1 MEHLYSKG
9 GDIVFKL
16 LKRNRRTTSEYIFDN
31 INILIMLFI
40 CAITIYPIWYVIVNS
55 LNDGVDAMKG
65 GIYWWPR
72 EFSIENYKA
81 VFSTPGIVTSFG
93 VTIAKTVIGT
103 ITHVFFT
110 AMVAYA
116 ISRRDL
122 YGRNFYMLVG
132 VITMFFSGGL
142 IPYFLLIRDLGLFDN
157 FLVYIIP
164 TMFNFFHLIIFVSF
178 FRELPTSLEEA
189 AKIDGANDFMIFI
202 KVILPLSM
210 PVIATIALFQ
220 GVYQWNDYFAG
231 VIFVNNPD
239 LQPIQTYLYKV
250 VAESS
255 SNQMMTNAAGSIAT
269 KTVTS
274 QSIKLATMVVT
285 TLPIMLVYPFLQK
298 YFVKGMLIGSVKG

>member
-1 MEHLYSKG
+1 M
-9 GDIVFKL
+9 FKL
-16 LKRNRRTTSEYIFDN
+16 FKRNRRTTSEYIFDN
-31 INILIMLFI
+31 VNILIMLFI

-72 EFSIENYKA
+72 EFTFENYKA
-81 VFSTPGIVTSFG
+81 VFSNPGIVTSFG
-93 VTIAKTVIGT
+93 VTVGKTVIGT
-103 ITHVFFT
+103 LTHVFFT

-116 ISRRDL
+116 LSRRDL
-122 YGRNFYMLVG
+122 YGRKFYMLVG

-157 FLVYIIP
+157 FMVYIIP

-202 KVILPLSM
+202 KVIIPLSM

-255 SNQMMTNAAGSIAT
+255 SNQMMTNAAGTIAT

>member
-1 MEHLYSKG
+1 M
-9 GDIVFKL
+9 FKFF
-16 LKRNRRTTSEYIFDN
+16 KRNRRTTSEYIFDN
-31 INILIMLFI
+31 VNILIMLFI
-40 CAITIYPIWYVIVNS
+40 CAITLYPIWYVVVNS
-55 LNDGVDAMKG
+55 LNDGVDAMRG

-72 EFSIENYKA
+72 EFTFENYKA
-81 VFSTPGIVTSFG
+81 VFQTQGILTSFG
-93 VTIAKTVIGT
+93 VTITKTIIGT

-122 YGRNFYMLVG
+122 YGRKLYMMVG
-132 VITMFFSGGL
+132 IITMFFSGGL

-178 FRELPTSLEEA
+178 FRELPVSLEEA

-202 KVILPLSM
+202 KVIIPLSM

-255 SNQMMTNAAGSIAT
+255 SNQMMMNAAGSVAT

>member
-1 MEHLYSKG
+1 M
-9 GDIVFKL
+9 FKL
-16 LKRNRRTTSEYIFDN
+16 FKLNRRTKGEYIFDN
-31 INILIMLFI
+31 LNMLFMLII
-40 CAITIYPIWYVIVNS
+40 CFITLYPIWYVLVNS
-55 LNDGVDAMKG
+55 LNDGIDAMKG

-72 EFSIENYKA
+72 EFTLENYKA
-81 VFSTPGIVTSFG
+81 VFANPGIVTSFG
-93 VTIAKTVIGT
+93 VTIAKTIIGT
-103 ITHVFFT
+103 LTHVFFT

-116 ISRRDL
+116 LSRKEL
-122 YGRNFYMLVG
+122 YGRNIYMVFG
-132 VITMFFSGGL
+132 IITMFFSGGL

-157 FLVYIIP
+157 FLVYVIP
-164 TMFNFFHLIIFVSF
+164 TLFNFFHLIIFVSF
-178 FRELPTSLEEA
+178 FRELPKSLEEA
-189 AKIDGANDFMIFI
+189 AKMDGANDLMIFV
-202 KVILPLSM
+202 KVIIPLSM

-231 VIFVNNPD
+231 VIFINNPE

-255 SNQMMTNAAGSIAT
+255 SNQMMLNAPGGITT

-285 TLPIMLVYPFLQK
+285 TLPIVLVYPFLQK

>member
-1 MEHLYSKG
+1 
-9 GDIVFKL
+9 
-16 LKRNRRTTSEYIFDN
+16 
-31 INILIMLFI
+31 MLFI
-40 CAITIYPIWYVIVNS
+40 CGITVYPIWYVLVNS
-55 LNDGVDAMKG
+55 LNDGVDAMRG

-72 EFSIENYKA
+72 EFTFANYKA
-81 VFSTPGIVTSFG
+81 VFETPGIVTSFG

-202 KVILPLSM
+202 KVIIPLSM